1 MEASLEDSD
10 SRMQAEAKASQV
22 LGEESAGDAGGTS
35 VRPARERS
43 SQADPAPPKA
53 KSHVKASAKDMR
65 PVRLRPWRKTAD
77 EVRSEVEA
85 ADRILFEGQ
94 TAAAAAAG
102 IDAAALRFF
111 FLALQTVE
119 EASAALPGRRELE
132 RSLDALRQAATSSA
146 SKEEVNS
153 ALQAASTAVT
163 AAGLEVSLSR
173 APKQDLCHQ
182 VLPWLLIGG
191 WAALGRD
198 CDELRRRSVTH
209 VVSII
214 SADQRKLPEFVQ
226 GHLHIFSFD
235 SEDAAQKLGERFPDI
250 CRFIDGR
257 GERGKVYVHCGAGI
271 SRAPTAAAS
280 YIMWKLGVS
289 AAVAIRLIRA
299 ARPCI
304 RPNVGFVRELQKW
317 EKKMTEL
324 QGFASCACTAG
335 NRLAVAGLCQNS

>member
-1 MEASLEDSD
+1 
-10 SRMQAEAKASQV
+10 MQAEAKANQV
-22 LGEESAGDAGGTS
+22 LGEEAAGDAGGTS
-35 VRPARERS
+35 VPPAARERC
-43 SQADPAPPKA
+43 SQSDPPLPKA
-53 KSHVKASAKDMR
+53 KSQVKAAAKDIR

-94 TAAAAAAG
+94 AAAAAAG

-198 CDELRRRSVTH
+198 CGELRRRSVTH

-304 RPNVGFVRELQKW
+304 RPNLGFVRELQRW

-324 QGFASCACTAG
+324 EGFASCACTAG
-335 NRLAVAGLCQNS
+335 SRLAVAG